1 MELHK
6 FIFIKPFFL
15 AVGFHKPH
23 VPYKFPE
30 EYLSLY
36 PFDEIDLAP
45 NPYIPIGMPSVA
57 YTPFSFV
64 RGLDD
69 VNALNLSFPF
79 AHLPEDFQVSDIT
92 TCSFFF
98 VLRMRDSFQFVVLDV
113 CAHNQLLISS
123 SNNSSPFFLVRL

>member
-1 MELHK
+1 MTAYIS
-6 FIFIKPFFL
+6 FQPFFL

-57 YTPFSFV
+57 YTPFTKL
-64 RGLDD
+64 RTRDD
-69 VNALNLSFPF
+69 VKPLNLSFPF
-79 AHLPEDFQVSDIT
+79 AHLPRDFEVT
-92 TCSFFF
+92 
-98 VLRMRDSFQFVVLDV
+98 VNAELPALLR
-113 CAHNQLLISS
+113 I
-123 SNNSSPFFLVRL
+123 